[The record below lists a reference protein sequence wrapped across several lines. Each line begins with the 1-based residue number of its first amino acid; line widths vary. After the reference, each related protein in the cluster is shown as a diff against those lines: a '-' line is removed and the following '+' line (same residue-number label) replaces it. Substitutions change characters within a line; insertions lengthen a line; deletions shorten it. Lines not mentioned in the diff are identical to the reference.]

1 MNQSTEFD
9 YKKYLYL
16 IEKRKFH
23 FLITALTI
31 MSLAVLLC
39 YVLPKK
45 YEAKSTV
52 FIEKSVIADLV
63 KGIAVAPSI
72 EDKVKVLLYAMN
84 SRTLITKVIND
95 LDMNLKKE
103 NAAQMER
110 LITEIQKN
118 TDIKVKDKEGL
129 FIISFTDENPRIARD
144 FVNTL
149 VRRYIEETLSSKRE
163 ESYGATTF
171 LSDQI
176 ATFKSK
182 LDKAEDEVNAFKRDR
197 GSVLSVDPGVLSKE
211 IAEAQQKLEEIA
223 VKKTQ
228 LESLRSIAKKN
239 NMPQYRLGEL
249 QKKLEELRMEY
260 TDSYP
265 EVIRVKQEIEAAR
278 EQLKNRG
285 AEVDRSAVN
294 SQELEKI
301 DIELKALRSSEAYQ
315 RNIMNN
321 SRNLLRQIPVSKA
334 NLEQL
339 EQERVNQ
346 RALYE
351 QLVTRHGQ
359 SEVSKQMEVQDKSA
373 TFRII
378 DPAVLPVK
386 PISPDRVK
394 IILMGMVAGL
404 AGGLALVMLLDYLD
418 QSVKT
423 VAFLRTLGLPVLAV
437 IPKMRN
443 PEEVAQKKRKERT
456 YYLIAGVYFSCI
468 LMVLA
473 IEAAGAAGIENL
485 FDKIHLRE
493 HFSGLKSFLH

>member
-1 MNQSTEFD
+1 MT
-9 YKKYLYL
+9 
-16 IEKRKFH
+16 
-23 FLITALTI
+23 
-31 MSLAVLLC
+31 LAVLLC

-52 FIEKSVIADLV
+52 FIEKSVIGDLV
-63 KGIAVAPSI
+63 KGIAVAPSM

-84 SRTLITKVIND
+84 SRTLITKVISD
-95 LDMNLKKE
+95 LDMNIKKE
-103 NAAQMER
+103 NSAQMER
-110 LITEIQKN
+110 LISDIQKH
-118 TDIKVKDKEGL
+118 TDIKLKDKEGL

-163 ESYGATTF
+163 ESYGATSF

-182 LDKAEDEVNAFKRDR
+182 LDKAEDEVNAFKREK
-197 GSVLSVDPGVLSKE
+197 GSVLSVDPGIISKE
-211 IAEAQQKLEEIA
+211 ISEAQQKLEEIE

-228 LESLRSIAKKN
+228 LESLHNIAKKN

-265 EVIRVKQEIEAAR
+265 EVIRVKHEIETAR
-278 EQLKNRG
+278 EQLRNKG
-285 AEVDRSAVN
+285 SETDRSAVN
-294 SQELEKI
+294 VQELERI
-301 DIELKALRSSEAYQ
+301 DIELKALRSSENYQ
-315 RNIMNN
+315 RTIIAGN
-321 SRNLLRQIPVSKA
+321 RNLLRQIPVSKA

-339 EQERVNQ
+339 EQERLNQ
-346 RALYE
+346 RTLYE

-359 SEVSKQMEVQDKSA
+359 SEVSKQMEVQDKSS

-404 AGGLALVMLLDYLD
+404 AGGLGLVMLLDYLD

-437 IPKMRN
+437 IPKMRD
-443 PEEVAQKKRKERT
+443 PEEMSKKRRKEFS
-456 YYLIAGVYFSCI
+456 YYCIAGVYFSCI
-468 LMVLA
+468 LIVLA

-485 FDKIHLRE
+485 FDKIHLRQ
-493 HFSGLKSFLH
+493 HFSGLKSIFK